1 MEDSTRKQKRKN
13 YKKLWVYLFG
23 ILILSYTIV
32 TTISLQQT
40 FAQSNMSK
48 TDVQETKDE
57 LSSIF
62 QNSTEGANIVSDSPT
77 FDVVIGKEIKIIPNS
92 FIIKL
97 KEPAEVGGMDD
108 SISSLTLDIES
119 LGGNI
124 SNVYD
129 QLGMFNIKFDT
140 QNTSASSLG
149 NKTAPANESTLAT
162 AEVSEFVDTLKENP
176 AVEAVYNDGEVT
188 IQAQV
193 LPNDQNRVDADLS
206 PARSGDGSGTVN
218 ADIAII
224 DTGVQKDHPDLNVFK
239 CVSFVNNPTPG
250 VPLESCNDGHG
261 HGTHVAGTAAAKD
274 DGNGVVGKAP
284 GARIWGIKV
293 LSDSGSGSFSDI
305 LEALNYVAANSLTIE
320 VVNMSLGGE
329 GTFPPLETAITNL
342 VNAGVVVVVA
352 AGNSNSDAGNFT
364 PARTPAAI
372 TVSAISDS
380 DGKCGG
386 SGPPTPRGNDDAFS
400 TYSNHGSAV
409 DISSPGTNVYSTY
422 KGGGYATM
430 SGTSMASPN
439 VAGAAALYKS
449 INPSATPAQVEA
461 HLENTGIKMPSAPHT
476 PLVPCDGNG
485 KGYFDPTGDDDTIR
499 EPLLYMSSSAP
510 MCVSGPL
517 TGVWKNND
525 GGLYYIKQCNSTV
538 WWAGMSDGGDGTTF
552 TNVFKGK
559 ISLLPLNQSKLVG
572 KNIVGDWCDVPR
584 GTIMNCGILTVKI
597 KTMNELEKVSFTGGF
612 SGSLWTR

>member
-1 MEDSTRKQKRKN
+1 MEDATIKQKRN
-13 YKKLWVYLFG
+13 MYKILWVYIFG
-23 ILILSYTIV
+23 TMILSYTIV
-32 TTISLQQT
+32 ATISLQPA
-40 FAQSNMSK
+40 FAQANMSK
-48 TDVQETKDE
+48 TDVQKMKEN

-62 QNSTEGANIVSDSPT
+62 QNSTEGAGIVSDSPK

-97 KEPAEVGGMDD
+97 KEPGDVGSMDD

-119 LGGNI
+119 LGGNV

-129 QLGMFNIKFDT
+129 QLGMFNIQFDT
-140 QNTSASSLG
+140 QNESLTSALG
-149 NKTAPANESTLAT
+149 NETSLIRSEAQ
-162 AEVSEFVDTLKENP
+162 EFVVSLKENP
-176 AVEAVYNDGEVT
+176 VVEAVYNDGEVT

-206 PARSGDGSGTVN
+206 PTKSGDGAGIVN

-224 DTGVQKDHPDLNVFK
+224 DTGVQVDHPDLNVFK

-250 VPLESCNDGHG
+250 VPLDSCNDGHG
-261 HGTHVAGTAAAKD
+261 HGTHVAGTVAAKD
-274 DGNGVVGKAP
+274 DGNGVVGKAS

-305 LEALNYVAANSLTIE
+305 LEGVNYVAANSLTIE
-320 VVNMSLGGE
+320 VVNMSLGGA
-329 GTFPPLETAITNL
+329 GTFAPLETAITNL
-342 VNAGVVVVVA
+342 VNNGVVVVVA
-352 AGNSNSDAGNFT
+352 AGNSNMDANNFT

-386 SGPPTPRGNDDAFS
+386 SGPPTSRGNDDFFS
-400 TYSNHGSAV
+400 TYSNHGSVV
-409 DISSPGTNVYSTY
+409 DISSPGTDVYSTY

-430 SGTSMASPN
+430 SGTSMAAPN

-449 INPSATPAQVEA
+449 INPSATPAQVDA
-461 HLENTGIKMPSAPHT
+461 YLKNTGIKMPSAPHT

-485 KGYFDPTGDDDTIR
+485 KGYFNPIGDDDTIR

-510 MCVSGPL
+510 MCKSGPL

-525 GGLYYIKQCNSTV
+525 GGRYYIKQCNNIV
-538 WWAGMSDGGDGTTF
+538 WWTGMSNAGDGTAF

-559 ISLLPLNQSKLVG
+559 ISLFPLNQSKLVG

-584 GTIMNCGILTVKI
+584 GTIMNCGLLTVKI
-597 KTMNELEKVSFTGGF
+597 KTMNELQKVSSTGGF
-612 SGSLWTR
+612 GGSVWTR